1 MAAQCKLE
9 KCIGDGGDFCLYH
22 GFKVNASECF
32 LSRFRLVS
40 ELKSY
45 LISFQ
50 FNILYENYSFHS
62 MLIN

>member
-1 MAAQCKLE
+1 MATQCKLE

-22 GFKVNASECF
+22 GFKVNVCF